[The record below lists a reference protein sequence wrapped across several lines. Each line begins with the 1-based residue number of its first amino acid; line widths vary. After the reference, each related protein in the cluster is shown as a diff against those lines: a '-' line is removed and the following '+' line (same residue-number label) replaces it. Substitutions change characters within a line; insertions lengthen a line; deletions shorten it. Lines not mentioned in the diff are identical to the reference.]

1 MSACQTAEIEEQAG
15 KGQRKYYDND
25 VIGVLFCVGP
35 TTPDLTQSTK
45 QCNNVITTG
54 GCIVEIIK
62 NGKKK
67 VFQVRL
73 NCT

>member
-1 MSACQTAEIEEQAG
+1 MSACQTAEIEEQGG

-45 QCNNVITTG
+45 QCNNVIITG
-54 GCIVEIIK
+54 G
-62 NGKKK
+62 
-67 VFQVRL
+67 
-73 NCT
+73 